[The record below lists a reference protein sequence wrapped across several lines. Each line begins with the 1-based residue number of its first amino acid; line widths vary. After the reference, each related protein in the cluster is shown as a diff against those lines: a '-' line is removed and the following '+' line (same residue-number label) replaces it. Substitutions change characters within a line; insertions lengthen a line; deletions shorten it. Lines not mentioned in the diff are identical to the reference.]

1 MMPNLKA
8 QTLLP
13 RWTKGRDWLG
23 RALGGR
29 HQQILPEAPRVYL
42 RPWLGHVWLPWCFGP
57 SQSMLQSSSHW
68 TASKQSISIPNQVHQ
83 SRRRPLS

>member
-23 RALGGR
+23 RVLGGR
-29 HQQILPEAPRVYL
+29 RQQILPEAPRVYL
-42 RPWLGHVWLPWCFGP
+42 RPRFGHVWLLWRFR
-57 SQSMLQSSSHW
+57 SQPVFLPLDSLQAKYFHS
-68 TASKQSISIPNQVHQ
+68 
-83 SRRRPLS
+83 

>member
-13 RWTKGRDWLG
+13 RWTKGWDWLG

-42 RPWLGHVWLPWCFGP
+42 VPGSATSGSRGALVPASQCCSLPPTGQPP
-57 SQSMLQSSSHW
+57 SKVFPFL
-68 TASKQSISIPNQVHQ
+68 TRFTRVGAV
-83 SRRRPLS
+83 L

>member
-23 RALGGR
+23 WALGGR
-29 HQQILPEAPRVYL
+29 RQQILPEAPRAYL
-42 RPWLGHVWLPWCFGP
+42 RPRFGHVWLLWRFGP
-57 SQSMLQSSSHW
+57 SQSMLQSSSRW